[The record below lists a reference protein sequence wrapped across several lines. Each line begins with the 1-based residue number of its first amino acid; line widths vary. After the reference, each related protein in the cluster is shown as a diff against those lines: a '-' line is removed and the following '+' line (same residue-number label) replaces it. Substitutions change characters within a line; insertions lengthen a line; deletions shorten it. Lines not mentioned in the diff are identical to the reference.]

1 MLPLYRSTS
10 SSTTPTPSSSNRRRR
25 PGFDGL
31 DGDDAKGFKKSL
43 TAKAQRF
50 VVSNWRGIALVALV
64 LVTWRLVSAQGS
76 QAEKGSKP
84 LPKAKVVELPKA
96 VDPAA
101 PLPDTRAAPVAPAS
115 LVSNFPVIT
124 AEQRKQV
131 WDSRAKAVQRAF
143 SHAWDGYVQYAW
155 NHDELKPNSQRGES
169 WLNMGLTILD
179 ALDTAWVL
187 GNKTI
192 FNKAK
197 DWVLIEKGLTMDA
210 DVNANVF
217 ETTIRVIGG
226 LLSSF
231 HLSKDGGFLKE
242 AVRVADKFMPAFTE
256 SKSGIPFN
264 SIHLKSGQ
272 ATNPGETYSSTAEA
286 TTIQLEFKYL
296 SHLTNDPKYW
306 NAAQKV
312 SQVLYESPSDK
323 TAPWDNL
330 VPVYLDHKHGSFVGS
345 EIRLGSHR
353 TLLPCQY
360 RKALHNGIKKHLLMR
375 SNPSNL
381 LYIREHSGNFG
392 ENGGLFGKDMEELY
406 FAEELA
412 RSCWEMYRQT
422 ASDPVTVSKQIVK
435 NSKRFHQ
442 FDLGTHSARVNDVP
456 VALETVKDVA
466 DGEVEAIETFFILYR
481 VTGDEKYREWGWRMF
496 RSFEQWSKVATGG
509 YTSLNNVQRASTTVS
524 RQDGVFLLGRD
535 FEVFLSAFS
544 DDDLLPLD
552 QYVFNTECHPL
563 PIFEKVQ
570 WMKDV
575 KDEGKP

>member
-1 MLPLYRSTS
+1 
-10 SSTTPTPSSSNRRRR
+10 
-25 PGFDGL
+25 
-31 DGDDAKGFKKSL
+31 
-43 TAKAQRF
+43 
-50 VVSNWRGIALVALV
+50 
-64 LVTWRLVSAQGS
+64 
-76 QAEKGSKP
+76 
-84 LPKAKVVELPKA
+84 
-96 VDPAA
+96 
-101 PLPDTRAAPVAPAS
+101 
-115 LVSNFPVIT
+115 
-124 AEQRKQV
+124 
-131 WDSRAKAVQRAF
+131 
-143 SHAWDGYVQYAW
+143 
-155 NHDELKPNSQRGES
+155 
-169 WLNMGLTILD
+169 
-179 ALDTAWVL
+179 
-187 GNKTI
+187 
-192 FNKAK
+192 
-197 DWVLIEKGLTMDA
+197 
-210 DVNANVF
+210 
-217 ETTIRVIGG
+217 
-226 LLSSF
+226 
-231 HLSKDGGFLKE
+231 
-242 AVRVADKFMPAFTE
+242 MPAFTE

-345 EIRLGSHR
+345 EIRLGSR
-353 TLLPCQY
+353 ADSYYEYLAKQYLLTNKTEPFFLAQY

-392 ENGGLFGKDMEELY
+392 ENGGAFSEKFDHLVCYFGGTLGLLATKGKRVPTDLEGRLKVMTGQDMEELY

-422 ASDPVTVSKQIVK
+422 ASGLAPEIVFWNIHKDPVTVSKQIVK

-466 DGEVEAIETFFILYR
+466 DGEVEVDFSIHAADKHNLLRPEAIETFFILYR

-509 YTSLNNVQRASTTVS
+509 YTSLNNVNVLPPPS
-524 RQDGVFLLGRD
+524 RDKMESFFLGETLKY
-535 FEVFLSAFS
+535 FYLLFS

-563 PIFEKVQ
+563 PIFEVSEELRKKVQ

-575 KDEGKP
+575 KDE